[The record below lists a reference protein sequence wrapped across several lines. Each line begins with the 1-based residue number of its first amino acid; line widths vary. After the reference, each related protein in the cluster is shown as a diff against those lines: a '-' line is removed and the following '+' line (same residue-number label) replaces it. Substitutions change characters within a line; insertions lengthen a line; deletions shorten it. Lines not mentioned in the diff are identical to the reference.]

1 MKTEIVSTS
10 AIAIAN
16 LSIGEVT
23 DHLKQVCGDYA
34 TFASK
39 GCKYIG
45 LLRGQLVASGENP
58 EDVFGLVKTALMKGG
73 MEEKQ
78 AKSTTNNG
86 KPHQDLAEFTL
97 KGEGSI
103 LKESHFYGLSVEN
116 ARLVMP
122 FLRKGG
128 DEAINA
134 LNKLK
139 LDKSGRISSKA
150 LEKLLPAPTK
160 SEPTPPKDPSKDGLM
175 GIFDTKRGQWFQAN
189 GVKYDARY
197 ELSNRL
203 RKKDKNGKTYL
214 IFELTA
220 SDNGDKFYI
229 VNDEPFVS
237 DKTHHGYFYSL
248 KAYNKFLVDF
258 IDSEKPEPYK
268 NPKTSLA

>member
-1 MKTEIVSTS
+1 MNPESRYLHSEHMKTEIVSTS
-10 AIAIAN
+10 ATAIAN

-58 EDVFGLVKTALMKGG
+58 EDVFGLVKSALIKGG
-73 MEEKQ
+73 MEESS

-116 ARLVMP
+116 ARLVVP

-128 DEAINA
+128 DQAIDA

-139 LDKSGRISSKA
+139 LDKSGRISGKA
-150 LEKLLPAPTK
+150 LEKLLPKSTPKAPT
-160 SEPTPPKDPSKDGLM
+160 PPSKDGSGDGNGGDGNREKSAVDRALLM
-175 GIFDTKRGQWFQAN
+175 LTDIQALM
-189 GVKYDARY
+189 KEMTTDEADAVRMAAV
-197 ELSNRL
+197 E
-203 RKKDKNGKTYL
+203 
-214 IFELTA
+214 
-220 SDNGDKFYI
+220 
-229 VNDEPFVS
+229 
-237 DKTHHGYFYSL
+237 
-248 KAYNKFLVDF
+248 F
-258 IDSEKPEPYK
+258 IMG
-268 NPKTSLA
+268 

>member
-1 MKTEIVSTS
+1 MNTNIVSTS

-73 MEEKQ
+73 MEEKI

-97 KGEGSI
+97 KGEGEA
-103 LKESHFYGLSVEN
+103 LKESHFYGISVEN
-116 ARLVMP
+116 ARRVVP

-128 DEAINA
+128 DEAIAA

-139 LDKSGRISSKA
+139 LDKSGKLSTKAIDKLIPPPAKAEGNGGSGDGDGDGDGNGEGGGGSKKSAVDRA
-150 LEKLLPAPTK
+150 L
-160 SEPTPPKDPSKDGLM
+160 LM
-175 GIFDTKRGQWFQAN
+175 LTDIQSLMKEMTEDEA
-189 GVKYDARY
+189 DAVRMAAV
-197 ELSNRL
+197 E
-203 RKKDKNGKTYL
+203 
-214 IFELTA
+214 
-220 SDNGDKFYI
+220 
-229 VNDEPFVS
+229 
-237 DKTHHGYFYSL
+237 
-248 KAYNKFLVDF
+248 F
-258 IDSEKPEPYK
+258 IMG
-268 NPKTSLA
+268 

>member
-97 KGEGSI
+97 KGEGEA
-103 LKESHFYGLSVEN
+103 LKESHFYGISVEN
-116 ARLVMP
+116 ARRVVP

-128 DEAINA
+128 DEAIAA

-139 LDKSGRISSKA
+139 LDKSGKLSTKAIDKLIPPPAKAEGNGGSGDGDGDGDGEGEGGGGSKKSAVDRA
-150 LEKLLPAPTK
+150 L
-160 SEPTPPKDPSKDGLM
+160 LM
-175 GIFDTKRGQWFQAN
+175 LTDIQSLMKEMTEDEA
-189 GVKYDARY
+189 DAVRMAAV
-197 ELSNRL
+197 E
-203 RKKDKNGKTYL
+203 
-214 IFELTA
+214 
-220 SDNGDKFYI
+220 
-229 VNDEPFVS
+229 
-237 DKTHHGYFYSL
+237 
-248 KAYNKFLVDF
+248 F
-258 IDSEKPEPYK
+258 IMG
-268 NPKTSLA
+268 

>member
-1 MKTEIVSTS
+1 MNPESRFLHSEYMKTEIVSTS

-97 KGEGSI
+97 KGEGSV

-116 ARLVMP
+116 ARLVVP

-139 LDKSGRISSKA
+139 LDKSGRISGKA

-160 SEPTPPKDPSKDGLM
+160 SEPTPPTPPTPPKGAVDRALLM
-175 GIFDTKRGQWFQAN
+175 LTEIQAMM
-189 GVKYDARY
+189 KEMTTDEADAVRMAAV
-197 ELSNRL
+197 E
-203 RKKDKNGKTYL
+203 
-214 IFELTA
+214 
-220 SDNGDKFYI
+220 
-229 VNDEPFVS
+229 
-237 DKTHHGYFYSL
+237 
-248 KAYNKFLVDF
+248 F
-258 IDSEKPEPYK
+258 IMG
-268 NPKTSLA
+268 

>member
-10 AIAIAN
+10 ATAIAN

-97 KGEGSI
+97 KGEGEA
-103 LKESHFYGLSVEN
+103 LKESHFYGISVEN
-116 ARLVMP
+116 ARRVVP

-128 DEAINA
+128 DEAIAA

-139 LDKSGRISSKA
+139 LDKSGKLSTKA
-150 LEKLLPAPTK
+150 IDKLIPPPAK
-160 SEPTPPKDPSKDGLM
+160 AEGNGGSGDGD
-175 GIFDTKRGQWFQAN
+175 GDG
-189 GVKYDARY
+189 
-197 ELSNRL
+197 
-203 RKKDKNGKTYL
+203 
-214 IFELTA
+214 
-220 SDNGDKFYI
+220 NGDGNGGGSKKSAVDRALLMLTEI
-229 VNDEPFVS
+229 QAMMKEMTTDEADAVRM
-237 DKTHHGYFYSL
+237 
-248 KAYNKFLVDF
+248 AAVEF
-258 IDSEKPEPYK
+258 IMG
-268 NPKTSLA
+268 

>member
-97 KGEGSI
+97 KGEGEA
-103 LKESHFYGLSVEN
+103 LKESHFYGISVEN
-116 ARLVMP
+116 ARRVVP

-128 DEAINA
+128 DEAIAA

-139 LDKSGRISSKA
+139 LDKSGKLSTKAIDKLIPPPAKAEGNGGSGDGDGDGDGNGEGGGGSKKSAVDRA
-150 LEKLLPAPTK
+150 L
-160 SEPTPPKDPSKDGLM
+160 LM
-175 GIFDTKRGQWFQAN
+175 LTDIQSLMKEMTEDEA
-189 GVKYDARY
+189 DAVRMAAV
-197 ELSNRL
+197 E
-203 RKKDKNGKTYL
+203 
-214 IFELTA
+214 
-220 SDNGDKFYI
+220 
-229 VNDEPFVS
+229 
-237 DKTHHGYFYSL
+237 
-248 KAYNKFLVDF
+248 F
-258 IDSEKPEPYK
+258 IMG
-268 NPKTSLA
+268 

>member
-73 MEEKQ
+73 MEESQ

-97 KGEGSI
+97 KGEGSA

-116 ARLVMP
+116 ARLVVP

-128 DEAINA
+128 DEAIDA

-139 LDKSGRISSKA
+139 LDKSGRISGKA
-150 LEKLLPAPTK
+150 LEKLLPK
-160 SEPTPPKDPSKDGLM
+160 STPKAPTPPSKGGSGDGNGGDGNGNGGEKSAVDRALLM
-175 GIFDTKRGQWFQAN
+175 LTDIQALM
-189 GVKYDARY
+189 KEMTEDEADAVRMAAV
-197 ELSNRL
+197 E
-203 RKKDKNGKTYL
+203 
-214 IFELTA
+214 
-220 SDNGDKFYI
+220 
-229 VNDEPFVS
+229 
-237 DKTHHGYFYSL
+237 
-248 KAYNKFLVDF
+248 F
-258 IDSEKPEPYK
+258 IMG
-268 NPKTSLA
+268 

>member
-1 MKTEIVSTS
+1 MNTNIVSTS

-97 KGEGSI
+97 KGEGEA
-103 LKESHFYGLSVEN
+103 LKESHFYGISVEN
-116 ARLVMP
+116 ARRVVP

-128 DEAINA
+128 DEAIAA

-139 LDKSGRISSKA
+139 LDKSGKLSTKAIDKLIPPPAKAEGNGGSGDGDGDGDGNGEGGGGSKKSAVDRA
-150 LEKLLPAPTK
+150 L
-160 SEPTPPKDPSKDGLM
+160 LM
-175 GIFDTKRGQWFQAN
+175 LTDIQSLMKEMTTDEA
-189 GVKYDARY
+189 DAVRMAAV
-197 ELSNRL
+197 E
-203 RKKDKNGKTYL
+203 
-214 IFELTA
+214 
-220 SDNGDKFYI
+220 
-229 VNDEPFVS
+229 
-237 DKTHHGYFYSL
+237 
-248 KAYNKFLVDF
+248 F
-258 IDSEKPEPYK
+258 IMG
-268 NPKTSLA
+268 

>member
-97 KGEGSI
+97 KGEGEA
-103 LKESHFYGLSVEN
+103 LKESHFYGISVEN
-116 ARLVMP
+116 ARRVVP

-128 DEAINA
+128 DEAIAA

-139 LDKSGRISSKA
+139 LDKSGKLSTKA
-150 LEKLLPAPTK
+150 IDKLIPPPAK
-160 SEPTPPKDPSKDGLM
+160 AEGNGGSGDGD
-175 GIFDTKRGQWFQAN
+175 GDG
-189 GVKYDARY
+189 
-197 ELSNRL
+197 
-203 RKKDKNGKTYL
+203 
-214 IFELTA
+214 
-220 SDNGDKFYI
+220 NGDGGGGSKKSAVDRALLMLTEI
-229 VNDEPFVS
+229 QSLMKEMTTDEADAVRM
-237 DKTHHGYFYSL
+237 
-248 KAYNKFLVDF
+248 AAVEF
-258 IDSEKPEPYK
+258 IMG
-268 NPKTSLA
+268 